1 MAKPKSVEVAVGKV
15 QKEAVRVAVV
25 GTSPLIC
32 NRMSEKARRELL
44 LPAGRKNAAEKAA
57 RAKHVPVE
65 EYQASPYRIDEEAAP
80 TLLALVASS
89 FKGAMRTAALDLPG
103 TSKAQIGRLVYVE
116 GELVPVY
123 GEPFLFM
130 SVTRSADINKT
141 PDVRTRAILP
151 KWAVALEISFVTPI
165 VKPEAVLNL
174 LVAAGITSGVGDWR
188 PEKGKGDYGQ
198 FRVTTEDDP
207 EFQEITAAGGREVQ
221 KKAMDEPKCYDA
233 ETQELLSWYDVEAK
247 RRGFKAAG

>member
-103 TSKAQIGRLVYVE
+103 TSKA
-116 GELVPVY
+116 
-123 GEPFLFM
+123 
-130 SVTRSADINKT
+130 
-141 PDVRTRAILP
+141 
-151 KWAVALEISFVTPI
+151 
-165 VKPEAVLNL
+165 
-174 LVAAGITSGVGDWR
+174 
-188 PEKGKGDYGQ
+188 
-198 FRVTTEDDP
+198 
-207 EFQEITAAGGREVQ
+207 
-221 KKAMDEPKCYDA
+221 
-233 ETQELLSWYDVEAK
+233 
-247 RRGFKAAG
+247 